1 MRFIYN
7 KVIKSTGKSGEIL
20 RILLSMVHLSFK
32 ITIRADA
39 PLSGPWPA
47 PPKRVE
53 PCAAAYF
60 RFGFVL
66 IQIDT
71 FNKMSPIKARPG
83 QGRAVTEAASQGPYL
98 RIKCFSTRPCGARL
112 YKRAFLFPLQTP
124 DFRPGTP
131 SQRCT
136 IRLRPQTS
144 DLGPR
149 SHHTPAL
156 PAPIRGA
163 LPWTGML

>member
-1 MRFIYN
+1 MRR
-7 KVIKSTGKSGEIL
+7 GEIFGMKRSSFQIWNFRKYDTEPVIL
-20 RILLSMVHLSFK
+20 GFTVRQILCILLSMMHLSFK

-66 IQIDT
+66 TQIDT

-98 RIKCFSTRPCGARL
+98 RIKCFSTRPCGASHTKEL
-112 YKRAFLFPLQTP
+112 SYFLSSLPSP
-124 DFRPGTP
+124 DQG
-131 SQRCT
+131 
-136 IRLRPQTS
+136 LRPKDAPS
-144 DLGPR
+144 ALDLRP
-149 SHHTPAL
+149 
-156 PAPIRGA
+156 
-163 LPWTGML
+163 